1 MVYRRYWKKKDQRS
15 DLQLLAYEPGHLFQ
29 IIKDAHKS
37 EIICSKCSEK
47 NSLDNLDED
56 SFSAGPYGLYFTCLK
71 CKKFSSLKIKFNIDK
86 DLKLKELDSKID
98 YFNSMIPKAQKNYKK
113 IVEFHGKEMD
123 RINEINKPTQTEIN
137 YNEARLRK
145 LEEDIHE
152 IHFFKRTS
160 LVEDFAELIKIK
172 DKEFTHF
179 EVVRPNRY
187 VRDDGSFAYMSG
199 DRIHNY
205 YIKAGSEHTFDQI
218 IKSIE
223 TIDAAIQNLRKSETS
238 IEEEHKIPNHP
249 YKDEVEFLHLYCPD
263 KYTSYKNFL
272 DKKVYERFEKEH
284 YKPLLKEKQ
293 KRINL
298 LKKVFRLTN
307 GYIYVLHNEIM
318 PSLYKVG
325 WTERSPEE
333 RAQELSATGLPEP
346 FKVIFS
352 VPTDMSMEVEK
363 KIHEKLDEFR
373 YRSDR
378 EFFKTDLNT
387 IKEVIN
393 ETLRK

>member
-1 MVYRRYWKKKDQRS
+1 MVYRRHWRKKQQRS
-15 DLQLLAYEPGHLFQ
+15 DFELLEYEPGHLLQ
-29 IIKDAHKS
+29 IIKDTHKN
-37 EIICSKCSEK
+37 EIVCSKCSEK
-47 NSLDNLDED
+47 NNLNNFGED
-56 SFSAGPYGLYFTCLK
+56 SFSSGPYGLYFTCLK
-71 CKKFSSLKIKFNIDK
+71 CKKFSSLKIKFAIDK

-98 YFNSMIPKAQKNYKK
+98 HFNNMIPRVQKNYKK
-113 IVEFHGKEMD
+113 MIEFWGKEMD
-123 RINEINKPTQTEIN
+123 RVREINKPTQTELN
-137 YNEARLRK
+137 YNEARIQK
-145 LEEDIHE
+145 LENDIKE
-152 IHFFKRTS
+152 IHHYKRTS

-179 EVVRPNRY
+179 EIVRTKKWIH
-187 VRDDGSFAYMSG
+187 DDGSVFYMEG
-199 DRIHNY
+199 HKIHNY
-205 YIKAGSEHTFDQI
+205 YIKAGSEHTFTQI
-218 IKSIE
+218 NKEIE
-223 TIDAAIQNLRKSETS
+223 KIEDTVATLRKSLTPLEM
-238 IEEEHKIPNHP
+238 EKDLPNNP
-249 YKDEVEFLHLYCPD
+249 YQNEVDFLVTYCPD
-263 KYTSYKNFL
+263 KYSAYKNFL

-318 PSLYKVG
+318 PNLYKVG

-363 KIHEKLDEFR
+363 KIHEKLDKFR

-387 IKEVIN
+387 IKEAIN
-393 ETLRK
+393 ETLKK

>member
-1 MVYRRYWKKKDQRS
+1 M
-15 DLQLLAYEPGHLFQ
+15 LGYEPGHLSQ
-29 IIKDAHKS
+29 IIRDTYKN

-47 NSLDNLDED
+47 NSLDSFGEN
-56 SFSAGPYGLYFTCLK
+56 SFSSGPYGLYFTCLK
-71 CKKFSSLKIKFNIDK
+71 CEKFSSLKIKFAIDK

-98 YFNSMIPKAQKNYKK
+98 HFNNMIPRVQKNYKK
-113 IVEFHGKEMD
+113 MIEFWGKEMD
-123 RINEINKPTQTEIN
+123 RVREINKPTQTELN
-137 YNEARLRK
+137 YHEARIQK
-145 LEEDIHE
+145 LEDDIKELH
-152 IHFFKRTS
+152 HYKRTS

-179 EVVRPNRY
+179 EVVRPDRNIS
-187 VRDDGSFAYMSG
+187 DDGSVFYMG
-199 DRIHNY
+199 RDRIYHY
-205 YIKAGSEHTFDQI
+205 YIKAGSEHTFEQI
-218 IKSIE
+218 IKRIE
-223 TIDAAIQNLRKSETS
+223 TIEDTIKNLRNSLTNLETQD
-238 IEEEHKIPNHP
+238 KIPNHP
-249 YKDEVEFLHLYCPD
+249 YKDEVEFLCLYCPD
-263 KYTSYKNFL
+263 KYLSYRDFL

-318 PSLYKVG
+318 PNLYKVG

-363 KIHEKLDEFR
+363 KIHEKLDKFR

-387 IKEVIN
+387 IKEAIN
-393 ETLRK
+393 ETLKK